1 MRTASLKALAK
12 ALLCVNGRP
21 ICLYGGTMAGQ
32 SFMKGD
38 PWCALLTAFMLCRYG
53 RPDATDE
60 EVHEAAKAASI
71 HDSIVGRFPQQ
82 YNTIV
87 GERGLR
93 LSGGAAHAS
102 TLIIGASAM
111 YT

>member
-1 MRTASLKALAK
+1 MRGKSAC
-12 ALLCVNGRP
+12 LLCR
-21 ICLYGGTMAGQ
+21 C
-32 SFMKGD
+32 
-38 PWCALLTAFMLCRYG
+38 G
-53 RPDATDE
+53 RPDAAGE

-93 LSGGAAHAS
+93 LSGGQTSVSQSPAQHARAAC
-102 TLIIGASAM
+102 LVSAPGNIC
-111 YT
+111 

>member
-1 MRTASLKALAK
+1 MRTQVKSIL
-12 ALLCVNGRP
+12 V
-21 ICLYGGTMAGQ
+21 LY
-32 SFMKGD
+32 
-38 PWCALLTAFMLCRYG
+38 RYG

-60 EVHEAAKAASI
+60 EVHEAAKAAAI

-93 LSGGAAHAS
+93 LSGGVAILSPLPSPSSVLTQPARCLS
-102 TLIIGASAM
+102 
-111 YT
+111 